1 MNFCKIKLE
10 NKLFCDG
17 DGDNYSDYVVQFRL
31 VQGWSVQSCSVQW
44 CSVQCS

>member
-17 DGDNYSDYVVQFRL
+17 DGDNYSDDVVQFRL
-31 VQGWSVQSCSVQW
+31 V
-44 CSVQCS
+44 